1 MIDVDLE
8 ADNLYEEAVDL
19 IANGYHCLLVQ
30 KIKIALRLAYTQG
43 QTDEVKRFE
52 KELLGGRQSE

>member
-1 MIDVDLE
+1 MIDVDRE
-8 ADNLYEEAVDL
+8 ANNLYEEAVDL

-52 KELLGGRQSE
+52 KKLLDGHE